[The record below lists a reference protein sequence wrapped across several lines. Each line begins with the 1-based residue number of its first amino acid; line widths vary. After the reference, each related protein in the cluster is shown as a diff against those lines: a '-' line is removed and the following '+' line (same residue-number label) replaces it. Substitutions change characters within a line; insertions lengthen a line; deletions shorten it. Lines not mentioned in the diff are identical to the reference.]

1 MEKKYDFAGW
11 ATRADM
17 RCSDGRL
24 IAKDAFAHQDGAKV
38 PIVWNHNHAT
48 PDTVLGYGILHSQD
62 GSMRVECYFND
73 TDSGINAKKLVLHGD
88 INALSIYAN
97 QLKEQAKTVLH
108 GMIREV
114 SLVYANA
121 NPGAFIDSVVV
132 HADGTT
138 SEDHEQGIIYTGDS
152 IELFTEIE
160 HSDSEGE
167 KSSEEEKQPESEVKH
182 ADDDGKKDEGETKS
196 DDGKKDD
203 KEDDK
208 ESIGDVL
215 NTLTEKQ
222 KNAVAYVIDHI
233 TNPGDDSSD
242 ESKKEDS
249 EVKHSSDKEEEE
261 TEMKRNVFDQETE
274 NKEGAFLSHS
284 DGCKIIEMAKAYG
297 GGSLKAAM
305 QAYIA
310 ENKKDDELQHAA
322 ADNITNISQLFPE
335 YKDVK
340 PGAPE
345 LLTTDQGWI
354 GKVLAKVHKSPI
366 SRIRTRQADVRDI
379 TNRRAKGYTKG
390 AQKTDAGALSLLSR
404 TTDPITVY
412 IRSKIDRDDIVDIT
426 DFDIVQYMYGLDR
439 MNLNEELARQICI
452 GDGRTG
458 DNAIDPTKIRPI
470 WLDNDL
476 YCIHASVDV
485 EAMAEEMN
493 GTNAAANFGQNYIY
507 AEAVIQSLLYARE
520 NYKGSGNPDFLCTPH
535 LVNVMLL
542 ARDLNGRRIYDN
554 INELKAAL
562 NVNEIITAE
571 QFAGKTRTKTVKI
584 DNVDTNFTMEL
595 LGLMVNFSDYSLG
608 ATKGGEI
615 THFTDFDLNFNQE
628 VSLLE
633 TRCSGALT
641 RPFSAIALE
650 IDVTGNP

>member
-1 MEKKYDFAGW
+1 MDKKYDFAGW
-11 ATRADM
+11 ATKADM

-48 PDTVLGYGILHSQD
+48 PDSVLGYGILHSQD

-73 TDSGINAKKLVLHGD
+73 TENGKNARKLVLHGD

-97 QLKEQAKTVLH
+97 QLREQSKTVLH

-114 SLVYANA
+114 SLVYAGA

-138 SEDHEQGIIYTGDS
+138 TIDREQGILYTGEE
-152 IELFTEIE
+152 IELFAAIE
-160 HSDSEGE
+160 HSDDDAEKEGE
-167 KSSEEEKQPESEVKH
+167 EKDAPEKS
-182 ADDDGKKDEGETKS
+182 
-196 DDGKKDD
+196 
-203 KEDDK
+203 EDDK
-208 ESIGDVL
+208 KTIQDIL

-222 KNAVAYVIDHI
+222 KDAVAYIIDTI
-233 TNPGDDSSD
+233 VNPDDGTAEESD
-242 ESKKEDS
+242 KDS
-249 EVKHSSDKEEEE
+249 DVKHNSEMEEEE
-261 TEMKRNVFDQETE
+261 NEMKRNVFDQETE
-274 NKEGAFLSHS
+274 NKDAFLSHA
-284 DGCKIIEMAKAYG
+284 DGEKIIEMAKAYG

-305 QAYIA
+305 EAYVT
-310 ENKKDDELQHAA
+310 ENKKDELAHAA
-322 ADNITNISQLFPE
+322 AANITNISQLFPE

-354 GKVLAKVHKSPI
+354 SKVLSKVHKSPI

-379 TNRRAKGYTKG
+379 STRRAKGYTKG
-390 AQKTDAGALSLLSR
+390 SQKTDAGAITLLSR
-404 TTDPITVY
+404 TTDPVTVY
-412 IRSKIDRDDIVDIT
+412 IRSKLDRDDIVDIT
-426 DFDIVQYMYGLDR
+426 DFDVVQYMYGLDR
-439 MNLNEELARQICI
+439 MNLNEELARQITI
-452 GDGRTG
+452 GDGRNG
-458 DNAIDPTKIRPI
+458 NDAIDPTKIRPI
-470 WLDNDL
+470 WLDDDL
-476 YCIHASVDV
+476 YCIHKTVDIN
-485 EAMAEEMN
+485 AMRSELT
-493 GTNAAANFGQNYIY
+493 GTNSTANFGENYVY

-520 NYKGSGNPDFLCTPH
+520 KWKGSGNPDFLCTPH

-554 INELKAAL
+554 VNELKAAL

-571 QFAGKTRTKTVKI
+571 QFAGKTRTATVNQTQKT
-584 DNVDTNFTMEL
+584 FEL
-595 LGLMVNFSDYSLG
+595 LGLMVNFADYSLG

-650 IDVTGNP
+650 KDVTVVTPSDDDSDT

>member
-1 MEKKYDFAGW
+1 MDKKYDFAGW
-11 ATRADM
+11 ATKADM

-48 PDTVLGYGILHSQD
+48 PDSVLGYGILHSQD

-73 TDSGINAKKLVLHGD
+73 TENGKNARKLVRHGD

-97 QLKEQAKTVLH
+97 QLKEQARTVLH

-114 SLVYANA
+114 SLVYAGA

-138 SEDHEQGIIYTGDS
+138 TVDREQGILYTGEE
-152 IELFTEIE
+152 IELFAEIE
-160 HSDSEGE
+160 HADDNAE
-167 KSSEEEKQPESEVKH
+167 KQGEEKQAPEKP
-182 ADDDGKKDEGETKS
+182 
-196 DDGKKDD
+196 
-203 KEDDK
+203 EDDK
-208 ESIGDVL
+208 ETVQDIL

-222 KNAVAYVIDHI
+222 KDAVAYIVDTIV
-233 TNPGDDSSD
+233 NSDDGAAEEPDKDSD
-242 ESKKEDS
+242 
-249 EVKHSSDKEEEE
+249 VKHNSEMEEEE
-261 TEMKRNVFDQETE
+261 NEMKRNVFDQETE
-274 NKEGAFLSHS
+274 NKDAFLSHA
-284 DGCKIIEMAKAYG
+284 DGEKIIEMAKAYG

-305 QAYIA
+305 DVYVT
-310 ENKKDDELQHAA
+310 ENKKDELAHAA
-322 ADNITNISQLFPE
+322 AANITNISQLFPE

-354 GKVLAKVHKSPI
+354 GKVLTRVHKSPI

-379 TNRRAKGYTKG
+379 SARRAKGYTKG
-390 AQKTDAGALSLLSR
+390 SQKTDAGAITLLSR
-404 TTDPITVY
+404 TTDPVTVY
-412 IRSKIDRDDIVDIT
+412 IRSKLDRDDIVDIT
-426 DFDIVQYMYGLDR
+426 DFDVVQYMYGLDR
-439 MNLNEELARQICI
+439 MNLNEELARQITI
-452 GDGRTG
+452 GDGRSG
-458 DNAIDPTKIRPI
+458 DDAIDPTKIRPI
-470 WLDNDL
+470 WLDDEL
-476 YCIHASVDV
+476 YCIHKTVDIN
-485 EAMAEEMN
+485 AMRTELT
-493 GTNAAANFGQNYIY
+493 GTNSTANFGENYVY

-520 NYKGSGNPDFLCTPH
+520 KWKGSGNPDFLCTPH

-554 INELKAAL
+554 VNELKAAL

-571 QFAGKTRTKTVKI
+571 QFAGKTRTATVDRTEKT
-584 DNVDTNFTMEL
+584 FEL
-595 LGLMVNFSDYSLG
+595 LGLMVNFADYSLG

-615 THFTDFDLNFNQE
+615 THFTDFDINFNQE

-633 TRCSGALT
+633 LRSSGALT

-650 IDVTGNP
+650 KDVTVVVPSKNTVDDNSHT

>member
-1 MEKKYDFAGW
+1 MDKKYDFAGW
-11 ATRADM
+11 ATKADM

-48 PDTVLGYGILHSQD
+48 PDSVLGYGILHSQN

-73 TDSGINAKKLVLHGD
+73 TENGKNARKLVLHGD

-114 SLVYANA
+114 SLVYAGA

-138 SEDHEQGIIYTGDS
+138 TVDREQGILYTGEE
-152 IELFTEIE
+152 IELFAEIE
-160 HSDSEGE
+160 HADDNAE
-167 KSSEEEKQPESEVKH
+167 KQGEEKHTSEKP
-182 ADDDGKKDEGETKS
+182 
-196 DDGKKDD
+196 
-203 KEDDK
+203 EDDK
-208 ESIGDVL
+208 ETMQDIL

-222 KNAVAYVIDHI
+222 KDAVAYIIDTI
-233 TNPGDDSSD
+233 VNSDDGAAEESD
-242 ESKKEDS
+242 KDS
-249 EVKHSSDKEEEE
+249 DVKHNSEMEEEE
-261 TEMKRNVFDQETE
+261 NKMKRNVFDQETE
-274 NKEGAFLSHS
+274 NKDAFLSHA
-284 DGCKIIEMAKAYG
+284 DGEKIIEMAKAYG

-305 QAYIA
+305 EAYVT
-310 ENKKDDELQHAA
+310 ENKKDELAHAA
-322 ADNITNISQLFPE
+322 AANITNISQLFPE

-354 GKVLAKVHKSPI
+354 GKVLTRVHKSPI

-379 TNRRAKGYTKG
+379 SARRAKGYTKG
-390 AQKTDAGALSLLSR
+390 SQKTDAGEITLLSR
-404 TTDPITVY
+404 TTDPVTVY
-412 IRSKIDRDDIVDIT
+412 IRSKLDRDDIVDIT
-426 DFDIVQYMYGLDR
+426 DFDVVQYMYGLDR
-439 MNLNEELARQICI
+439 MNLNEELARQITI
-452 GDGRTG
+452 GDGRSG

-470 WLDNDL
+470 WLDDEL
-476 YCIHASVDV
+476 YCIHKTVDIN
-485 EAMAEEMN
+485 AMRTELT
-493 GTNAAANFGQNYIY
+493 GTNSTANFGENYVY

-520 NYKGSGNPDFLCTPH
+520 KWKGSGNPDFLCTPH

-554 INELKAAL
+554 VNELKAAL
-562 NVNEIITAE
+562 NVNEIVTAE
-571 QFAGKTRTKTVKI
+571 QFAGKIRTATVNQTEKT
-584 DNVDTNFTMEL
+584 FEL
-595 LGLMVNFSDYSLG
+595 LGLMVNFADYSLG

-615 THFTDFDLNFNQE
+615 THFTDFDINFNQE

-633 TRCSGALT
+633 TRSSGALT

-650 IDVTGNP
+650 KDVTTPSKNTGDDT

>member
-1 MEKKYDFAGW
+1 MDKKYDFAGW
-11 ATRADM
+11 ATKADM

-24 IAKDAFAHQDGAKV
+24 IAKDAFVHQDGAKV

-48 PDTVLGYGILHSQD
+48 PDSVLGYGILHSQN

-73 TDSGINAKKLVLHGD
+73 TESGKNARKLVLHGD

-114 SLVYANA
+114 SLVYAGA

-138 SEDHEQGIIYTGDS
+138 TVDHEQGILYTGEE
-152 IELFTEIE
+152 IELFAEIE
-160 HSDSEGE
+160 H
-167 KSSEEEKQPESEVKH
+167 
-182 ADDDGKKDEGETKS
+182 ADDNAKKQGEAKHMPE
-196 DDGKKDD
+196 KP
-203 KEDDK
+203 EDDK
-208 ESIGDVL
+208 ETMQDIL

-222 KNAVAYVIDHI
+222 KDAVAYIIDTI
-233 TNPGDDSSD
+233 VNSDDGAAKESD
-242 ESKKEDS
+242 KDS
-249 EVKHSSDKEEEE
+249 DVKHNSEMKEEEN
-261 TEMKRNVFDQETE
+261 EMKRNVFDKETE
-274 NKEGAFLSHS
+274 NKDAFLSHA
-284 DGCKIIEMAKAYG
+284 DGEKIIEMAKAYG

-305 QAYIA
+305 EAYVT
-310 ENKKDDELQHAA
+310 ENKKDELAHAA
-322 ADNITNISQLFPE
+322 AANITNISQLFPE

-354 GKVLAKVHKSPI
+354 SKVLTRVHKSPI

-379 TNRRAKGYTKG
+379 STRRAKGYTKG
-390 AQKTDAGALSLLSR
+390 SQKTNAGTITLLSR
-404 TTDPITVY
+404 TTDPVTVY
-412 IRSKIDRDDIVDIT
+412 IRSKLDRDDIIDIT
-426 DFDIVQYMYGLDR
+426 DFDVVQYMYGLDR
-439 MNLNEELARQICI
+439 MNLNEELARQITI
-452 GDGRTG
+452 GDGRSG

-470 WLDNDL
+470 WLDDEL
-476 YCIHASVDV
+476 YCIHKTVDIN
-485 EAMAEEMN
+485 AMRTELT
-493 GTNAAANFGQNYIY
+493 GTNSTANFGENYVY

-520 NYKGSGNPDFLCTPH
+520 KWKGSGNPDFLCTPH

-554 INELKAAL
+554 VNELKAAL
-562 NVNEIITAE
+562 NVNEIVTAE
-571 QFAGKTRTKTVKI
+571 QFAGKTRTATVNQTEKT
-584 DNVDTNFTMEL
+584 FEL
-595 LGLMVNFSDYSLG
+595 LGLMVNFADYSLG
-608 ATKGGEI
+608 ATNGGEI
-615 THFTDFDLNFNQE
+615 THFTDFDINFNQE

-633 TRCSGALT
+633 TRSSGALT

-650 IDVTGNP
+650 KDVTTPSQNAGDNT

>member
-1 MEKKYDFAGW
+1 MDKKYDFAGW
-11 ATRADM
+11 ATKADM

-48 PDTVLGYGILHSQD
+48 PDSVLGYGILHSQN

-73 TDSGINAKKLVLHGD
+73 TENGKNARKLVLHGD

-114 SLVYANA
+114 SLVYAGA

-138 SEDHEQGIIYTGDS
+138 TVDREQGILYTGEE

-160 HSDSEGE
+160 HADDNAE
-167 KSSEEEKQPESEVKH
+167 KQSEEKHTPEKP
-182 ADDDGKKDEGETKS
+182 
-196 DDGKKDD
+196 
-203 KEDDK
+203 EDDK
-208 ESIGDVL
+208 ETMQDIL

-222 KNAVAYVIDHI
+222 KDAVAYIIDTI
-233 TNPGDDSSD
+233 VNSDDGAAEESD
-242 ESKKEDS
+242 KDS
-249 EVKHSSDKEEEE
+249 DVKHNSEMEEEE
-261 TEMKRNVFDQETE
+261 NEMKRNVFDQETE
-274 NKEGAFLSHS
+274 NKDAFLSHA
-284 DGCKIIEMAKAYG
+284 DGEKIIEMAKAYG

-305 QAYIA
+305 EAYVT
-310 ENKKDDELQHAA
+310 ENKDELAHAA
-322 ADNITNISQLFPE
+322 AANITNISQLFPE

-354 GKVLAKVHKSPI
+354 GKVLTRVHKSPI

-379 TNRRAKGYTKG
+379 SARRAKGYTKG
-390 AQKTDAGALSLLSR
+390 SQKTDAGAITLLSR
-404 TTDPITVY
+404 TTDPVTVY
-412 IRSKIDRDDIVDIT
+412 IRSKLDRDDIVDIT
-426 DFDIVQYMYGLDR
+426 DFDVVQYMYGLDR
-439 MNLNEELARQICI
+439 MNLNEELARQITI
-452 GDGRTG
+452 GDGRSG

-470 WLDNDL
+470 WLDDDL
-476 YCIHASVDV
+476 YCIHKTVDID
-485 EAMAEEMN
+485 AMRTELT
-493 GTNAAANFGQNYIY
+493 GTNSTANFGENYVY

-520 NYKGSGNPDFLCTPH
+520 KWKGSGNPDFLCTPH

-554 INELKAAL
+554 VNELKAAL
-562 NVNEIITAE
+562 NVNEIVTAE
-571 QFAGKTRTKTVKI
+571 QFAGKTRTATVNQTEKT
-584 DNVDTNFTMEL
+584 FEL
-595 LGLMVNFSDYSLG
+595 LGLMVNFADYSLG

-615 THFTDFDLNFNQE
+615 THFTDFDINFNQE

-633 TRCSGALT
+633 TRSSGALT

-650 IDVTGNP
+650 KDVTTPSQNTGDNT

>member
-1 MEKKYDFAGW
+1 MDKKYDFAGW
-11 ATRADM
+11 ATKADM

-48 PDTVLGYGILHSQD
+48 PDSVLGYGILHSQN

-73 TDSGINAKKLVLHGD
+73 TENGKNARKLVLHGD

-114 SLVYANA
+114 SLVYAGA

-138 SEDHEQGIIYTGDS
+138 TVDREQGILYTGEE
-152 IELFTEIE
+152 IELFAEIE
-160 HSDSEGE
+160 HADDNAE
-167 KSSEEEKQPESEVKH
+167 KQGEEKHAPE
-182 ADDDGKKDEGETKS
+182 KS
-196 DDGKKDD
+196 DDD
-203 KEDDK
+203 KETMQD
-208 ESIGDVL
+208 IL

-222 KNAVAYVIDHI
+222 KDAVAYIIDTI
-233 TNPGDDSSD
+233 VNSDDGTAEESD
-242 ESKKEDS
+242 KDS
-249 EVKHSSDKEEEE
+249 DVKHNSEMEEEE
-261 TEMKRNVFDQETE
+261 NEMKRNVFDQETE
-274 NKEGAFLSHS
+274 NKDAFLSHA
-284 DGCKIIEMAKAYG
+284 DGEKIIEMAKAYG

-305 QAYIA
+305 EAYVT
-310 ENKKDDELQHAA
+310 ENKKDELAHAA
-322 ADNITNISQLFPE
+322 ASNITNISQLFPE

-354 GKVLAKVHKSPI
+354 GKVLTRVHKSPI

-379 TNRRAKGYTKG
+379 STRRAKGYTKG
-390 AQKTDAGALSLLSR
+390 SQKTDAGTITLLSR
-404 TTDPITVY
+404 TTDPVTVY
-412 IRSKIDRDDIVDIT
+412 IRSKLDRDDIIDIT
-426 DFDIVQYMYGLDR
+426 DFDVVQYMYGLDR
-439 MNLNEELARQICI
+439 MNLNEELARQITI
-452 GDGRTG
+452 GDGRSG

-470 WLDNDL
+470 WLDDEL
-476 YCIHASVDV
+476 YCIHKTVDIN
-485 EAMAEEMN
+485 AMRTELT
-493 GTNAAANFGQNYIY
+493 GTNSTANFGENYVY

-520 NYKGSGNPDFLCTPH
+520 KWKGSGNPDFLCTPH

-554 INELKAAL
+554 VNELKAAL
-562 NVNEIITAE
+562 NVNEIVTAE
-571 QFAGKTRTKTVKI
+571 QFAGKTRTATVNQTEKT
-584 DNVDTNFTMEL
+584 FEL
-595 LGLMVNFSDYSLG
+595 LGLMVNFADYSLG
-608 ATKGGEI
+608 ATQGGEI
-615 THFTDFDLNFNQE
+615 THFTDFDINFNQE

-633 TRCSGALT
+633 TRSSGALT

-650 IDVTGNP
+650 KDVTTPSQNAGDDT

>member
-1 MEKKYDFAGW
+1 MDKKYDFAGW
-11 ATRADM
+11 ATKADM

-48 PDTVLGYGILHSQD
+48 PDSVLGYGILHSQN

-73 TDSGINAKKLVLHGD
+73 TENGKNARKLVLHGD

-114 SLVYANA
+114 SLVYAGA

-138 SEDHEQGIIYTGDS
+138 TVDREQGILYTGEE
-152 IELFTEIE
+152 IELFAEIE
-160 HSDSEGE
+160 HADDNAE
-167 KSSEEEKQPESEVKH
+167 KQGEEKHTSEKP
-182 ADDDGKKDEGETKS
+182 
-196 DDGKKDD
+196 
-203 KEDDK
+203 EDDK
-208 ESIGDVL
+208 ETVQDIL

-222 KNAVAYVIDHI
+222 KDAVAYIIDTI
-233 TNPGDDSSD
+233 VNSDDGAAEESD
-242 ESKKEDS
+242 KDS
-249 EVKHSSDKEEEE
+249 DVKHNSEMEEEE
-261 TEMKRNVFDQETE
+261 NKMKRNVFDQETE
-274 NKEGAFLSHS
+274 NKDAFLSHA
-284 DGCKIIEMAKAYG
+284 DGEKIIEMAKAYG

-305 QAYIA
+305 EAYVT
-310 ENKKDDELQHAA
+310 ENKKDELAHAA
-322 ADNITNISQLFPE
+322 AANITNISQLFPE

-354 GKVLAKVHKSPI
+354 GKVLTRVHKSPI

-379 TNRRAKGYTKG
+379 SARRAKGYTKG
-390 AQKTDAGALSLLSR
+390 SQKTDAGAITLLSR
-404 TTDPITVY
+404 TTDPVTVY
-412 IRSKIDRDDIVDIT
+412 IRSKLDRDDIVDIT
-426 DFDIVQYMYGLDR
+426 DFDVVQYMYGLDR
-439 MNLNEELARQICI
+439 MNLNEELARQITI
-452 GDGRTG
+452 GDGRSG

-470 WLDNDL
+470 WLDDEL
-476 YCIHASVDV
+476 YCIHKTVDIN
-485 EAMAEEMN
+485 AMRTELT
-493 GTNAAANFGQNYIY
+493 GTNSTANFGENYVY

-520 NYKGSGNPDFLCTPH
+520 KWKGSGNPDFLCTPH

-554 INELKAAL
+554 VNELKAAL
-562 NVNEIITAE
+562 NVNEIVTAE
-571 QFAGKTRTKTVKI
+571 QFAGKIRTATVNQTEKT
-584 DNVDTNFTMEL
+584 FEL
-595 LGLMVNFSDYSLG
+595 LGLMVNFADYSLG

-615 THFTDFDLNFNQE
+615 THFTDFDINFNQE

-633 TRCSGALT
+633 TRSSGALT

-650 IDVTGNP
+650 KDVTTPSKNTGDDT

>member
-1 MEKKYDFAGW
+1 MDKKYDFAGW
-11 ATRADM
+11 ATKADM

-48 PDTVLGYGILHSQD
+48 PDSVLGYGILHSQN

-73 TDSGINAKKLVLHGD
+73 TENGKNARKLVLHGD

-114 SLVYANA
+114 SLVYAGA

-138 SEDHEQGIIYTGDS
+138 TVDREQGILYTGEE
-152 IELFTEIE
+152 IELFAEIE
-160 HSDSEGE
+160 HADDNAE
-167 KSSEEEKQPESEVKH
+167 KQGEEKHAPE
-182 ADDDGKKDEGETKS
+182 KS
-196 DDGKKDD
+196 DDD
-203 KEDDK
+203 KETMQD
-208 ESIGDVL
+208 IL

-222 KNAVAYVIDHI
+222 KDAVAYIIDTI
-233 TNPGDDSSD
+233 VNSDDGAAEEPDKDSD
-242 ESKKEDS
+242 
-249 EVKHSSDKEEEE
+249 VKHNSEMEEEE
-261 TEMKRNVFDQETE
+261 NEMKRNVFDQETE
-274 NKEGAFLSHS
+274 NKDAFLSHA
-284 DGCKIIEMAKAYG
+284 DGEKIIEMAKAYG

-305 QAYIA
+305 EVYVT
-310 ENKKDDELQHAA
+310 ENKKDELAHAA
-322 ADNITNISQLFPE
+322 AANITNISQLFPE

-354 GKVLAKVHKSPI
+354 GKVLTRVHKSPI

-379 TNRRAKGYTKG
+379 SARRAKGYTKG
-390 AQKTDAGALSLLSR
+390 SQKTDAGAITLLSR
-404 TTDPITVY
+404 TTDPVTVY
-412 IRSKIDRDDIVDIT
+412 IRSKLDRDDIVDIT
-426 DFDIVQYMYGLDR
+426 DFDTVQYMYGLDR
-439 MNLNEELARQICI
+439 MNLNEELARQITI
-452 GDGRTG
+452 GDGRSG

-470 WLDNDL
+470 WLDDDL
-476 YCIHASVDV
+476 YCIHKTVDIDSMRT
-485 EAMAEEMN
+485 ELT
-493 GTNAAANFGQNYIY
+493 GTNSTANFGENYVY
-507 AEAVIQSLLYARE
+507 VEAVIQSLLYARE
-520 NYKGSGNPDFLCTPH
+520 KWKGSGNPDFLCTPH

-554 INELKAAL
+554 VNELKAAL

-571 QFAGKTRTKTVKI
+571 QFAGKTRTATVNQTEKT
-584 DNVDTNFTMEL
+584 FEL
-595 LGLMVNFSDYSLG
+595 LGLMVNFADYSLG

-615 THFTDFDLNFNQE
+615 THFTDFDINFNQE

-633 TRCSGALT
+633 TRSSGALT

-650 IDVTGNP
+650 KDVTVVATSENAGDDNT

>member
-1 MEKKYDFAGW
+1 MDKKYDFAGW
-11 ATRADM
+11 ATKADM

-24 IAKDAFAHQDGAKV
+24 IAKDAFAHQDGAKI

-48 PDTVLGYGILHSQD
+48 PDSVLGYGILHSQN

-73 TDSGINAKKLVLHGD
+73 TESGKNARKLVLHGD

-114 SLVYANA
+114 SLVYAGA

-138 SEDHEQGIIYTGDS
+138 TVDHEQGILYTGEE
-152 IELFTEIE
+152 IELFAEIE
-160 HSDSEGE
+160 HADDNV
-167 KSSEEEKQPESEVKH
+167 EKQGEAKHTPEKP
-182 ADDDGKKDEGETKS
+182 
-196 DDGKKDD
+196 
-203 KEDDK
+203 EDDK
-208 ESIGDVL
+208 ETMQDIL

-222 KNAVAYVIDHI
+222 KDAVAYIIDTI
-233 TNPGDDSSD
+233 VNSDDGAAEESD
-242 ESKKEDS
+242 KDS
-249 EVKHSSDKEEEE
+249 DVKHNSEMEEEE
-261 TEMKRNVFDQETE
+261 NEMKRNVFDKETE
-274 NKEGAFLSHS
+274 NKDAFLSHA
-284 DGCKIIEMAKAYG
+284 DGEKIIEMAKAYG

-305 QAYIA
+305 EAYVT
-310 ENKKDDELQHAA
+310 ENKKDELAHAA
-322 ADNITNISQLFPE
+322 AANITNISQLFPE

-354 GKVLAKVHKSPI
+354 GKVLTRVHKSPI

-379 TNRRAKGYTKG
+379 SARRAKGYTKG
-390 AQKTDAGALSLLSR
+390 SQKTDAGTITLLSR
-404 TTDPITVY
+404 TTDPVTVY
-412 IRSKIDRDDIVDIT
+412 IRSKLDRDDIVDIT
-426 DFDIVQYMYGLDR
+426 DFDTVQYMYGLDR
-439 MNLNEELARQICI
+439 MNLNEELARQITI
-452 GDGRTG
+452 GDGRSG
-458 DNAIDPTKIRPI
+458 DNAIDPTKMRPI
-470 WLDNDL
+470 WLDDDL
-476 YCIHASVDV
+476 YCIHKTVDID
-485 EAMAEEMN
+485 AMRTELT
-493 GTNAAANFGQNYIY
+493 GTNSTANFGENYVY

-520 NYKGSGNPDFLCTPH
+520 KWKGSGNPDFLCTPH

-554 INELKAAL
+554 VNELKAAL

-571 QFAGKTRTKTVKI
+571 QFAGKTRTATVNQAEKT
-584 DNVDTNFTMEL
+584 FEL
-595 LGLMVNFSDYSLG
+595 LGLMVNFADYSLG

-615 THFTDFDLNFNQE
+615 THFTDFDINFNQE

-633 TRCSGALT
+633 TRSSGALT

-650 IDVTGNP
+650 NDVTVVAADDSSNT

>member
-1 MEKKYDFAGW
+1 MDKKYDFAGW
-11 ATRADM
+11 ATKADM

-48 PDTVLGYGILHSQD
+48 PDSVLGYGILHSQD

-73 TDSGINAKKLVLHGD
+73 TENGKNARKLVLHGD

-114 SLVYANA
+114 SLVYAGA

-138 SEDHEQGIIYTGDS
+138 TIDREQGILYTGEE
-152 IELFTEIE
+152 IELFAAIE
-160 HSDSEGE
+160 HSDDDAEKEGE
-167 KSSEEEKQPESEVKH
+167 EKDAPEKS
-182 ADDDGKKDEGETKS
+182 
-196 DDGKKDD
+196 
-203 KEDDK
+203 EDDK
-208 ESIGDVL
+208 ETMQDIL

-222 KNAVAYVIDHI
+222 KDAVAYIIDTI
-233 TNPGDDSSD
+233 VNPDDGADEESD
-242 ESKKEDS
+242 KDS
-249 EVKHSSDKEEEE
+249 DVKHNSEMKEEEN
-261 TEMKRNVFDQETE
+261 EMKRNVFDQETE
-274 NKEGAFLSHS
+274 NKDAFLSHA
-284 DGCKIIEMAKAYG
+284 DGEKIVEMAKAYG

-305 QAYIA
+305 EAYVT
-310 ENKKDDELQHAA
+310 ENKKDELAHAA
-322 ADNITNISQLFPE
+322 AANITNISQLFPE

-354 GKVLAKVHKSPI
+354 SKVLSKVHKSPI

-379 TNRRAKGYTKG
+379 STRRAKGYTKG
-390 AQKTDAGALSLLSR
+390 AQKTDAGAITLLSR
-404 TTDPITVY
+404 TTDPVTVY
-412 IRSKIDRDDIVDIT
+412 IRSKLDRDDIVDIT
-426 DFDIVQYMYGLDR
+426 DFDVVQYMYGLDR
-439 MNLNEELARQICI
+439 MNLNEELARQITI
-452 GDGRTG
+452 GDGRSG
-458 DNAIDPTKIRPI
+458 NDVIDPTKIRPI
-470 WLDNDL
+470 WLDDDL
-476 YCIHASVDV
+476 YCIHKTVDIN
-485 EAMAEEMN
+485 AMRSELT
-493 GTNAAANFGQNYIY
+493 GTNSTANFGENYVY

-520 NYKGSGNPDFLCTPH
+520 KWKGSGNPDFLCTPH

-554 INELKAAL
+554 VNELKAAL

-571 QFAGKTRTKTVKI
+571 QFAGKTRTATVSQTQKT
-584 DNVDTNFTMEL
+584 FEL
-595 LGLMVNFSDYSLG
+595 LGLMVNFADYSLG

-650 IDVTGNP
+650 KDVTVVTSSDDDNDT

>member
-1 MEKKYDFAGW
+1 MKPTMMRRQVKMDKKYDFAGW
-11 ATRADM
+11 ATKADM

-48 PDTVLGYGILHSQD
+48 PDSVLGYGILHSQD

-73 TDSGINAKKLVLHGD
+73 TENGKNARKLVLHGD

-114 SLVYANA
+114 SLVYAGA

-138 SEDHEQGIIYTGDS
+138 TVDHEQGILYTGEE
-152 IELFTEIE
+152 IELFAEIE
-160 HSDSEGE
+160 HADDNAE
-167 KSSEEEKQPESEVKH
+167 KQGEEKHAPE
-182 ADDDGKKDEGETKS
+182 KS
-196 DDGKKDD
+196 DDD
-203 KEDDK
+203 KETMQD
-208 ESIGDVL
+208 IL

-222 KNAVAYVIDHI
+222 KDAVAYIIDTI
-233 TNPGDDSSD
+233 VNSDDGTAEESNKDSD
-242 ESKKEDS
+242 
-249 EVKHSSDKEEEE
+249 VKHNSEMEEEE
-261 TEMKRNVFDQETE
+261 NEMKRNVFDQETE
-274 NKEGAFLSHS
+274 NKDAFLSHA
-284 DGCKIIEMAKAYG
+284 DGEKIIEMAKAYG

-305 QAYIA
+305 EAYVT
-310 ENKKDDELQHAA
+310 ENKKDELAHAA
-322 ADNITNISQLFPE
+322 AANITNISQLFPE

-354 GKVLAKVHKSPI
+354 GKVLTRVHKSPI

-379 TNRRAKGYTKG
+379 SARRAKGYTKG
-390 AQKTDAGALSLLSR
+390 SQKTDAGAITLLSR
-404 TTDPITVY
+404 TTDPVTVY
-412 IRSKIDRDDIVDIT
+412 IRSKLDRDDIVDIT
-426 DFDIVQYMYGLDR
+426 DFDVVQYMYGLDR
-439 MNLNEELARQICI
+439 MNLNEELARQITI
-452 GDGRTG
+452 GDGRSG

-470 WLDNDL
+470 WLDDEL
-476 YCIHASVDV
+476 YCIHKTVDIN
-485 EAMAEEMN
+485 AMRTELT
-493 GTNAAANFGQNYIY
+493 GTNSTANFGENYVY

-520 NYKGSGNPDFLCTPH
+520 KWKGSGNPDFLCTPH

-554 INELKAAL
+554 VNELKAAL
-562 NVNEIITAE
+562 NVNEIVTAE
-571 QFAGKTRTKTVKI
+571 QFAGKTRTATVNQTEKT
-584 DNVDTNFTMEL
+584 FEL
-595 LGLMVNFSDYSLG
+595 LGLMVNFADYSLG

-615 THFTDFDLNFNQE
+615 THFTDFDINFNQE

-633 TRCSGALT
+633 TRSSGALT

-650 IDVTGNP
+650 KDVTTPSQNTGDNT

>member
-1 MEKKYDFAGW
+1 MDKKYDFAGW
-11 ATRADM
+11 ATKADM

-48 PDTVLGYGILHSQD
+48 PDSVLGYGILHSQD

-73 TDSGINAKKLVLHGD
+73 TENGKNARKLVLHGD

-114 SLVYANA
+114 SLVYAGA

-138 SEDHEQGIIYTGDS
+138 TVDREQGILYTGEE
-152 IELFTEIE
+152 IELFAEIE
-160 HSDSEGE
+160 HADDNAE
-167 KSSEEEKQPESEVKH
+167 KQGEEKHAPE
-182 ADDDGKKDEGETKS
+182 KS
-196 DDGKKDD
+196 DDD
-203 KEDDK
+203 KETMQD
-208 ESIGDVL
+208 IL

-222 KNAVAYVIDHI
+222 KDAVAYIIDTI
-233 TNPGDDSSD
+233 VNSDDGTAEESNKDSD
-242 ESKKEDS
+242 
-249 EVKHSSDKEEEE
+249 VKHNSEMEEEE
-261 TEMKRNVFDQETE
+261 NEMKRNVFDQETE
-274 NKEGAFLSHS
+274 NKDAFLSHA
-284 DGCKIIEMAKAYG
+284 DGEKIIEMAKAYG

-305 QAYIA
+305 EAYVT
-310 ENKKDDELQHAA
+310 ENKKDELAHAA
-322 ADNITNISQLFPE
+322 AANITNISQLFPE

-354 GKVLAKVHKSPI
+354 GKVLTRVHKSPI

-379 TNRRAKGYTKG
+379 SARRAKGYTKG
-390 AQKTDAGALSLLSR
+390 SQKTDAGAITLLSR
-404 TTDPITVY
+404 TTDPVTVY
-412 IRSKIDRDDIVDIT
+412 IRSKLDRDDITDIT
-426 DFDIVQYMYGLDR
+426 DFDVVQYMYGLDR
-439 MNLNEELARQICI
+439 MNLNEELARQITI
-452 GDGRTG
+452 GDGRSG

-470 WLDNDL
+470 WLDDEL
-476 YCIHASVDV
+476 YCIHKTVDIN
-485 EAMAEEMN
+485 AMRTELT
-493 GTNAAANFGQNYIY
+493 GTNSTANFGENYVY

-520 NYKGSGNPDFLCTPH
+520 KWKGSGNPDFLCTPH

-554 INELKAAL
+554 VNELKAAL
-562 NVNEIITAE
+562 NVNEIVTAE
-571 QFAGKTRTKTVKI
+571 QFAGKTRTTTVNQTEKT
-584 DNVDTNFTMEL
+584 FEL
-595 LGLMVNFSDYSLG
+595 LGLMVNFADYSLG

-615 THFTDFDLNFNQE
+615 THFTDFDINFNQE

-633 TRCSGALT
+633 TRSSGALT

-650 IDVTGNP
+650 KDVTTPSQNTGDNT

>member
-1 MEKKYDFAGW
+1 MDKKYDFAGW
-11 ATRADM
+11 ATKADM

-48 PDTVLGYGILHSQD
+48 PDSVLGYGILHSQN

-73 TDSGINAKKLVLHGD
+73 TENGKNARKLVLHGD

-114 SLVYANA
+114 SLVYAGA

-138 SEDHEQGIIYTGDS
+138 TVDREQGILYTGEE
-152 IELFTEIE
+152 IELFAEIE
-160 HSDSEGE
+160 HADDNAE
-167 KSSEEEKQPESEVKH
+167 KQGEEKHTPEKP
-182 ADDDGKKDEGETKS
+182 
-196 DDGKKDD
+196 
-203 KEDDK
+203 EDDK
-208 ESIGDVL
+208 ETMQDIL

-222 KNAVAYVIDHI
+222 KDAVAYIIDTI
-233 TNPGDDSSD
+233 VNSDDGATGESD
-242 ESKKEDS
+242 KGSD
-249 EVKHSSDKEEEE
+249 VKHNSEMEEEE
-261 TEMKRNVFDQETE
+261 NEMKRNVFDQETE
-274 NKEGAFLSHS
+274 NKDAFLSHA
-284 DGCKIIEMAKAYG
+284 DGEKIIEMAKAYG

-305 QAYIA
+305 EAYVT
-310 ENKKDDELQHAA
+310 ENKKDELAHSAA
-322 ADNITNISQLFPE
+322 ANITNISQLFPE

-354 GKVLAKVHKSPI
+354 GKVLTRVHKSPI

-379 TNRRAKGYTKG
+379 SARRAKGYTKG
-390 AQKTDAGALSLLSR
+390 SQKTDAGAITLLSR
-404 TTDPITVY
+404 TTDPVTVY
-412 IRSKIDRDDIVDIT
+412 IRSKLDRDDIVDIT
-426 DFDIVQYMYGLDR
+426 DFDVVQYMYGLDR
-439 MNLNEELARQICI
+439 MNLNEELARQITI
-452 GDGRTG
+452 GDGRSG

-470 WLDNDL
+470 WLDDEL
-476 YCIHASVDV
+476 YCIHKTVDIN
-485 EAMAEEMN
+485 AMRTELT
-493 GTNAAANFGQNYIY
+493 GTNSTANFGENYVY

-520 NYKGSGNPDFLCTPH
+520 KWKGSGNPDFLCTPH

-554 INELKAAL
+554 VNELKAAL
-562 NVNEIITAE
+562 NVNEIVTAE
-571 QFAGKTRTKTVKI
+571 QFAGKTRTATVNQTEKT
-584 DNVDTNFTMEL
+584 FEL
-595 LGLMVNFSDYSLG
+595 LGLMVNFADYSLG

-615 THFTDFDLNFNQE
+615 THFTDFDINFNQE

-633 TRCSGALT
+633 TRSSGALT

-650 IDVTGNP
+650 KDVTVAATSKNTSDDSSNI

>member
-1 MEKKYDFAGW
+1 MDKKYDFAGW
-11 ATRADM
+11 ATKADM

-48 PDTVLGYGILHSQD
+48 PDSVLGYGILHSQN

-73 TDSGINAKKLVLHGD
+73 TENGKNARKLVLHGD

-114 SLVYANA
+114 SLVYAGA

-138 SEDHEQGIIYTGDS
+138 TVDREQGILYTGEE
-152 IELFTEIE
+152 IELFAEIE
-160 HSDSEGE
+160 HADDNAE
-167 KSSEEEKQPESEVKH
+167 KQGEEKHTSEKP
-182 ADDDGKKDEGETKS
+182 
-196 DDGKKDD
+196 
-203 KEDDK
+203 EDDK
-208 ESIGDVL
+208 ETMQDIL

-222 KNAVAYVIDHI
+222 KDAVAYIIDTI
-233 TNPGDDSSD
+233 VNSDDGAAEESD
-242 ESKKEDS
+242 KDS
-249 EVKHSSDKEEEE
+249 DVKHNSEMEEEE
-261 TEMKRNVFDQETE
+261 NKMKRNVFDQETE
-274 NKEGAFLSHS
+274 NKDAFLSHA
-284 DGCKIIEMAKAYG
+284 DGEKIIEMAKAYG

-305 QAYIA
+305 EAYVT
-310 ENKKDDELQHAA
+310 ENKKDELAHAA
-322 ADNITNISQLFPE
+322 AANITNISQLFPE

-354 GKVLAKVHKSPI
+354 GKVLTRVHKSPI

-379 TNRRAKGYTKG
+379 SARRAKGYTKG
-390 AQKTDAGALSLLSR
+390 SQKTDAGAITLLSR
-404 TTDPITVY
+404 TTDPVTVY
-412 IRSKIDRDDIVDIT
+412 IRSKLDRDDIVDIT
-426 DFDIVQYMYGLDR
+426 DFDVVQYMYGLDR
-439 MNLNEELARQICI
+439 MNLNEELARQITI
-452 GDGRTG
+452 GDGRSG

-470 WLDNDL
+470 WLDDDL
-476 YCIHASVDV
+476 YCIHKTMDV
-485 EAMAEEMN
+485 AAMRTELN
-493 GTNAAANFGQNYIY
+493 GTNSTANFGENYVY

-520 NYKGSGNPDFLCTPH
+520 KWKGSGNPDFLCTPH

-554 INELKAAL
+554 VNELKAAL
-562 NVNEIITAE
+562 NVNEIVTAE
-571 QFAGKTRTKTVKI
+571 QFAGKIRTATVNQTEKT
-584 DNVDTNFTMEL
+584 FEL
-595 LGLMVNFSDYSLG
+595 LGLMVNFADYSLG

-615 THFTDFDLNFNQE
+615 THFTDFDINFNQE

-633 TRCSGALT
+633 TRSSGALT

-650 IDVTGNP
+650 KDVTTPSKNTGDDT

>member
-1 MEKKYDFAGW
+1 MDKKYDFAGW
-11 ATRADM
+11 ATKADM

-48 PDTVLGYGILHSQD
+48 PDSVLGYGILHSQN

-73 TDSGINAKKLVLHGD
+73 TENGKNARKLVLHGD

-114 SLVYANA
+114 SLVYAGA

-138 SEDHEQGIIYTGDS
+138 TVDREQGILYTGEE
-152 IELFTEIE
+152 IELFAEIE
-160 HSDSEGE
+160 HADDNAE
-167 KSSEEEKQPESEVKH
+167 KQSEEKHTPEKP
-182 ADDDGKKDEGETKS
+182 
-196 DDGKKDD
+196 
-203 KEDDK
+203 EDDK
-208 ESIGDVL
+208 ETMQDIL

-222 KNAVAYVIDHI
+222 KDAVAYIIDTI
-233 TNPGDDSSD
+233 VNSDDGAAEESNKDSD
-242 ESKKEDS
+242 
-249 EVKHSSDKEEEE
+249 VKHNSEMEEEE
-261 TEMKRNVFDQETE
+261 NEMKRNVFDQETE
-274 NKEGAFLSHS
+274 NKDAFLSHA
-284 DGCKIIEMAKAYG
+284 DGEKIIEMAKAYG

-305 QAYIA
+305 EAYVT
-310 ENKKDDELQHAA
+310 ENKKDELSHAA
-322 ADNITNISQLFPE
+322 AANITNISQLFPE

-354 GKVLAKVHKSPI
+354 SKVLTRVHKSPI

-379 TNRRAKGYTKG
+379 SARRAKGYTKG
-390 AQKTDAGALSLLSR
+390 SQKTDAGAITLLSR
-404 TTDPITVY
+404 TTDPVTVY
-412 IRSKIDRDDIVDIT
+412 IRSKLDRDDIVDIT
-426 DFDIVQYMYGLDR
+426 DFDVVQYMYGLDR
-439 MNLNEELARQICI
+439 MNLNEELARQITI
-452 GDGRTG
+452 GDGRSG

-470 WLDNDL
+470 WLDDEL
-476 YCIHASVDV
+476 YCIHKTVDID
-485 EAMAEEMN
+485 AMRTELT
-493 GTNAAANFGQNYIY
+493 GTNSTANFGENYVY

-520 NYKGSGNPDFLCTPH
+520 KWKGSGNPDFLCTPH

-554 INELKAAL
+554 VNELKAAL
-562 NVNEIITAE
+562 NVNEIVTAE
-571 QFAGKTRTKTVKI
+571 QFAGKTRTATVNQTEKT
-584 DNVDTNFTMEL
+584 FEL
-595 LGLMVNFSDYSLG
+595 LGLMVNFGDYSLG
-608 ATKGGEI
+608 ATRGGEI
-615 THFTDFDLNFNQE
+615 THFTDFDINFNQE

-633 TRCSGALT
+633 TRSSGALT

-650 IDVTGNP
+650 KDVTVVATSKNTGDDSSNT

>member
-1 MEKKYDFAGW
+1 MDKKYDFAGW
-11 ATRADM
+11 ATKADM

-48 PDTVLGYGILHSQD
+48 PDSVLGYGILHSQD

-73 TDSGINAKKLVLHGD
+73 TENGKNARKLVLHGD

-97 QLKEQAKTVLH
+97 QLREQSKTVLH

-114 SLVYANA
+114 SLVYAGA

-138 SEDHEQGIIYTGDS
+138 TIDREQGILYTGEE
-152 IELFTEIE
+152 IELFAAIE
-160 HSDSEGE
+160 HSDDDAEKEGE
-167 KSSEEEKQPESEVKH
+167 EKDAPEKS
-182 ADDDGKKDEGETKS
+182 
-196 DDGKKDD
+196 
-203 KEDDK
+203 EDDK
-208 ESIGDVL
+208 ETIQDIL

-222 KNAVAYVIDHI
+222 KDAVAYIIDTI
-233 TNPGDDSSD
+233 VNPDDGTAEESD
-242 ESKKEDS
+242 KDS
-249 EVKHSSDKEEEE
+249 DVKHNSEMEEEE
-261 TEMKRNVFDQETE
+261 NEMKRNVFDQETE
-274 NKEGAFLSHS
+274 NKDAFLSHA
-284 DGCKIIEMAKAYG
+284 DGEKIIEMAKAYG

-305 QAYIA
+305 EAYVT
-310 ENKKDDELQHAA
+310 ENKKDELAHAA
-322 ADNITNISQLFPE
+322 AANITNISQLFPE

-354 GKVLAKVHKSPI
+354 SKVLSKVHKSPI

-379 TNRRAKGYTKG
+379 STRRAKGYTKG
-390 AQKTDAGALSLLSR
+390 SQKTDAGAITLLSR
-404 TTDPITVY
+404 TTDPVTVY
-412 IRSKIDRDDIVDIT
+412 IRSKLDRDDIVDIT
-426 DFDIVQYMYGLDR
+426 DFDVVQYMYGLDR
-439 MNLNEELARQICI
+439 MNLNEELARQITI
-452 GDGRTG
+452 GDGRNG
-458 DNAIDPTKIRPI
+458 NDAIDPTKIRPI
-470 WLDNDL
+470 WLDDDL
-476 YCIHASVDV
+476 YCIHKTVDIN
-485 EAMAEEMN
+485 AMRSELT
-493 GTNAAANFGQNYIY
+493 GTNSTANFGENYVY

-520 NYKGSGNPDFLCTPH
+520 KWKGSGNPDFLCTPH

-554 INELKAAL
+554 VNELKAAL

-571 QFAGKTRTKTVKI
+571 QFAGKTRTATVNQTQKT
-584 DNVDTNFTMEL
+584 FEL
-595 LGLMVNFSDYSLG
+595 LGLMVNFADYSLG

-650 IDVTGNP
+650 KDVTVVTPSDDGSDT

>member
-1 MEKKYDFAGW
+1 MDKKYDFAGW
-11 ATRADM
+11 ATKADM

-48 PDTVLGYGILHSQD
+48 PDSVLGYGILHSQN

-73 TDSGINAKKLVLHGD
+73 TENGKNARKLVLHGD

-114 SLVYANA
+114 SLVYAGA

-138 SEDHEQGIIYTGDS
+138 TVDREQGILYTGEE
-152 IELFTEIE
+152 IELFAEIE
-160 HSDSEGE
+160 HADDNAE
-167 KSSEEEKQPESEVKH
+167 KQGEEKHAPE
-182 ADDDGKKDEGETKS
+182 KS
-196 DDGKKDD
+196 DDD
-203 KEDDK
+203 KETMQD
-208 ESIGDVL
+208 IL

-222 KNAVAYVIDHI
+222 KDAVAYIIDTI
-233 TNPGDDSSD
+233 VNSDDGAAEEPDKDSD
-242 ESKKEDS
+242 
-249 EVKHSSDKEEEE
+249 VKHNSEMKEEEN
-261 TEMKRNVFDQETE
+261 EMKRNVFDQETE
-274 NKEGAFLSHS
+274 NKDAFLSHA
-284 DGCKIIEMAKAYG
+284 DGEKIIEMAKAYG

-305 QAYIA
+305 EAYVT
-310 ENKKDDELQHAA
+310 ENKKDELAHAA
-322 ADNITNISQLFPE
+322 AANITNISQLFPE

-354 GKVLAKVHKSPI
+354 GKVLTRVHKSPI

-379 TNRRAKGYTKG
+379 SARRAKGYTKG
-390 AQKTDAGALSLLSR
+390 SQKTDAGAITLLSR
-404 TTDPITVY
+404 TTDPVTVY
-412 IRSKIDRDDIVDIT
+412 IRSKLDRDDIVDIT
-426 DFDIVQYMYGLDR
+426 DFDVVQYMYGLDR
-439 MNLNEELARQICI
+439 MNLNEELARQITI
-452 GDGRTG
+452 GDGRSG

-470 WLDNDL
+470 WLDDDL
-476 YCIHASVDV
+476 YCIHKTVDIN
-485 EAMAEEMN
+485 AMRTELT
-493 GTNAAANFGQNYIY
+493 GTNSTANFGENYVY

-520 NYKGSGNPDFLCTPH
+520 KWKGSGNPDFLCTPH

-554 INELKAAL
+554 VNELKAAL

-571 QFAGKTRTKTVKI
+571 QFAGKTRTATVNQTEKT
-584 DNVDTNFTMEL
+584 FEL
-595 LGLMVNFSDYSLG
+595 LGLMVNFADYSLG
-608 ATKGGEI
+608 ATRGGEI
-615 THFTDFDLNFNQE
+615 THFTDFDINFNQE

-633 TRCSGALT
+633 TRSSGALT

-650 IDVTGNP
+650 KDVTVVATSKNTGDDSSNT

>member
-1 MEKKYDFAGW
+1 MDKKYDFAGW
-11 ATRADM
+11 ATKADM

-48 PDTVLGYGILHSQD
+48 PDSVLGYGILHSQN

-73 TDSGINAKKLVLHGD
+73 TENGKNARKLVLHGD

-114 SLVYANA
+114 SLVYASA

-138 SEDHEQGIIYTGDS
+138 TVDREQGILYTGEE
-152 IELFTEIE
+152 IELFAEIE
-160 HSDSEGE
+160 HADDNAE
-167 KSSEEEKQPESEVKH
+167 KQGEEKHTSEKP
-182 ADDDGKKDEGETKS
+182 
-196 DDGKKDD
+196 
-203 KEDDK
+203 EDDK
-208 ESIGDVL
+208 ETMQDIL

-222 KNAVAYVIDHI
+222 KDAVAYIIDTI
-233 TNPGDDSSD
+233 VNSDDGAAEESD
-242 ESKKEDS
+242 KDS
-249 EVKHSSDKEEEE
+249 DVKHNSEMEEEE
-261 TEMKRNVFDQETE
+261 NKMKRNVFDQETE
-274 NKEGAFLSHS
+274 NKDAFLSHA
-284 DGCKIIEMAKAYG
+284 DGEKIIEMAKAYG

-305 QAYIA
+305 EVYVT
-310 ENKKDDELQHAA
+310 ENKKDELAHAA
-322 ADNITNISQLFPE
+322 AANITNISQLFPE

-354 GKVLAKVHKSPI
+354 GKVLTRVHKSPI

-379 TNRRAKGYTKG
+379 SARRAKGYTKG
-390 AQKTDAGALSLLSR
+390 SQKTDAGAITLLSR
-404 TTDPITVY
+404 TTDPVTVY
-412 IRSKIDRDDIVDIT
+412 IRSKLDRDDIVDIT
-426 DFDIVQYMYGLDR
+426 DFDVVQYMYGLDR
-439 MNLNEELARQICI
+439 MNLNEELARQITI
-452 GDGRTG
+452 GDGRSG

-470 WLDNDL
+470 WLDDEL
-476 YCIHASVDV
+476 YCIHKTVDIN
-485 EAMAEEMN
+485 AMRTELT
-493 GTNAAANFGQNYIY
+493 GTNSTANFGENYVY

-520 NYKGSGNPDFLCTPH
+520 KWKGSGNPDFLCTPH

-554 INELKAAL
+554 VNELKAAL
-562 NVNEIITAE
+562 NVNEIVTAE
-571 QFAGKTRTKTVKI
+571 QFAGKIRTSTVNQTEKT
-584 DNVDTNFTMEL
+584 FEL
-595 LGLMVNFSDYSLG
+595 LGLMVNFADYSLG

-615 THFTDFDLNFNQE
+615 THFTDFDINFNQE

-633 TRCSGALT
+633 TRSSGALT

-650 IDVTGNP
+650 KDVTTPSKNTGDDT

>member
-1 MEKKYDFAGW
+1 MDKKYDFAGW
-11 ATRADM
+11 ATKADM

-48 PDTVLGYGILHSQD
+48 PDSVLGYGILHSQN

-73 TDSGINAKKLVLHGD
+73 TENGKNARKLVLHGD

-114 SLVYANA
+114 SLVYAGA

-132 HADGTT
+132 HSDGTT
-138 SEDHEQGIIYTGDS
+138 TVDREQGILYTGEE
-152 IELFTEIE
+152 IELFAEIE
-160 HSDSEGE
+160 HADDNAE
-167 KSSEEEKQPESEVKH
+167 KQGEEKHAPE
-182 ADDDGKKDEGETKS
+182 KS
-196 DDGKKDD
+196 DDD
-203 KEDDK
+203 KETMQD
-208 ESIGDVL
+208 IL

-222 KNAVAYVIDHI
+222 KDAVAYIIDTI
-233 TNPGDDSSD
+233 VNSDDGTAEESD
-242 ESKKEDS
+242 KDS
-249 EVKHSSDKEEEE
+249 DVKHNSEMEEEE
-261 TEMKRNVFDQETE
+261 NEMKRNVFDNETE
-274 NKEGAFLSHS
+274 NKDAFLSHA
-284 DGCKIIEMAKAYG
+284 DGEKIIEMAKAYG

-305 QAYIA
+305 EAYVT
-310 ENKKDDELQHAA
+310 ENKKDELAHAA
-322 ADNITNISQLFPE
+322 AANITNISQLFPE

-354 GKVLAKVHKSPI
+354 GKVLTRVHKSPI

-379 TNRRAKGYTKG
+379 SARRAKGYTKG
-390 AQKTDAGALSLLSR
+390 SQKTDAGAITLLSR
-404 TTDPITVY
+404 TTDPVTVY
-412 IRSKIDRDDIVDIT
+412 IRSKLDRDDIVDIT
-426 DFDIVQYMYGLDR
+426 DFDTVQYMYGLDR
-439 MNLNEELARQICI
+439 MNLNEELARQITI
-452 GDGRTG
+452 GDGRSG

-470 WLDNDL
+470 WLDDEL
-476 YCIHASVDV
+476 YCIHKTVDIN
-485 EAMAEEMN
+485 AMRTELT
-493 GTNAAANFGQNYIY
+493 GTNSTANFGENYVY
-507 AEAVIQSLLYARE
+507 AEAVIQNLLYARE
-520 NYKGSGNPDFLCTPH
+520 KWKGSGNPDFLCTPH

-554 INELKAAL
+554 VNELKAAL
-562 NVNEIITAE
+562 NVNEIVTAE
-571 QFAGKTRTKTVKI
+571 QFAGKTRTATVNKTEK
-584 DNVDTNFTMEL
+584 TFEL
-595 LGLMVNFSDYSLG
+595 LGLMVNFADYSLG

-615 THFTDFDLNFNQE
+615 THFTDFDINFNQE

-633 TRCSGALT
+633 TRSSGALT

-650 IDVTGNP
+650 KDVTTPSQNTGDNT

>member
-1 MEKKYDFAGW
+1 MDKKYDFAGW
-11 ATRADM
+11 ATKADM

-48 PDTVLGYGILHSQD
+48 PDSVLGYGILHSQN

-73 TDSGINAKKLVLHGD
+73 TESGKNARKLVLHGD

-108 GMIREV
+108 GMIREI
-114 SLVYANA
+114 SLVYAGA

-138 SEDHEQGIIYTGDS
+138 TVDHEQGILYTGEE
-152 IELFTEIE
+152 IELFAEIE
-160 HSDSEGE
+160 HADDNA
-167 KSSEEEKQPESEVKH
+167 EKQGEAKHTPEK
-182 ADDDGKKDEGETKS
+182 T
-196 DDGKKDD
+196 
-203 KEDDK
+203 EDDK
-208 ESIGDVL
+208 ETMQDIL

-222 KNAVAYVIDHI
+222 KDAVAYIIDTI
-233 TNPGDDSSD
+233 VNSDDGAAEESD
-242 ESKKEDS
+242 KDS
-249 EVKHSSDKEEEE
+249 DVKHNSEMEEEE
-261 TEMKRNVFDQETE
+261 NEMKRNVFDKETE
-274 NKEGAFLSHS
+274 NKDAFLSHA
-284 DGCKIIEMAKAYG
+284 DGEKIIEMAKAYG

-305 QAYIA
+305 EAYVT
-310 ENKKDDELQHAA
+310 ENKKDELAHAA
-322 ADNITNISQLFPE
+322 ASNITNISQLFPE

-354 GKVLAKVHKSPI
+354 GKVLTRVHKSPI

-379 TNRRAKGYTKG
+379 SARRAKGYTKG
-390 AQKTDAGALSLLSR
+390 SQKTDAGAITLLSR
-404 TTDPITVY
+404 TTDPVTVY
-412 IRSKIDRDDIVDIT
+412 IRSKLDRDDIIDIT
-426 DFDIVQYMYGLDR
+426 DFDVVQYMYGLDR
-439 MNLNEELARQICI
+439 MNLNEELARQITI
-452 GDGRTG
+452 GDGRSG

-470 WLDNDL
+470 WLDDEL
-476 YCIHASVDV
+476 YCIHKTVDIN
-485 EAMAEEMN
+485 AMRTELT
-493 GTNAAANFGQNYIY
+493 GTNSTANFGENYVY

-520 NYKGSGNPDFLCTPH
+520 KWKGSGNPDFLCTPH

-554 INELKAAL
+554 VNELKAAL
-562 NVNEIITAE
+562 NVNEIVTAE
-571 QFAGKTRTKTVKI
+571 QFAGKTRTATVNQTEKT
-584 DNVDTNFTMEL
+584 FEL
-595 LGLMVNFSDYSLG
+595 LGLMVNFADYSLG
-608 ATKGGEI
+608 ATNGGEI
-615 THFTDFDLNFNQE
+615 THFTDFDINFNQE

-633 TRCSGALT
+633 TRSSGALT

-650 IDVTGNP
+650 KDVTTPSQNAGDNT

>member
-1 MEKKYDFAGW
+1 MDKKYDFAGW
-11 ATRADM
+11 ATKADM

-48 PDTVLGYGILHSQD
+48 PDSVLGYGILHSQN

-73 TDSGINAKKLVLHGD
+73 TESGKNARKLVLHGD

-114 SLVYANA
+114 SLVYAGA

-138 SEDHEQGIIYTGDS
+138 TVDREQGILYTGEE
-152 IELFTEIE
+152 IELFAEIE
-160 HSDSEGE
+160 HADDNAE
-167 KSSEEEKQPESEVKH
+167 KQGEEKHAPEKP
-182 ADDDGKKDEGETKS
+182 
-196 DDGKKDD
+196 
-203 KEDDK
+203 EDDK
-208 ESIGDVL
+208 ETMQDIL

-222 KNAVAYVIDHI
+222 KDAVAYIIDTI
-233 TNPGDDSSD
+233 VNSDDGAAEESD
-242 ESKKEDS
+242 KDS
-249 EVKHSSDKEEEE
+249 DVKHNSEMEEEE
-261 TEMKRNVFDQETE
+261 NEMKRNVFDQETE
-274 NKEGAFLSHS
+274 NKDAFLSHA
-284 DGCKIIEMAKAYG
+284 DGEKIIEMAKAYG

-305 QAYIA
+305 EAYVT
-310 ENKKDDELQHAA
+310 ENKKDELAHAA
-322 ADNITNISQLFPE
+322 AANITNISQLFPE

-354 GKVLAKVHKSPI
+354 GKVLTRVHKSPI

-379 TNRRAKGYTKG
+379 SARRAKGYTKG
-390 AQKTDAGALSLLSR
+390 SQKTDAGAITLLSR
-404 TTDPITVY
+404 TTDPVTVY
-412 IRSKIDRDDIVDIT
+412 IRSKLDRDDIVDIT
-426 DFDIVQYMYGLDR
+426 DFDVVQYMYGLDR
-439 MNLNEELARQICI
+439 MNLNEELARQITI
-452 GDGRTG
+452 GDGRSG

-470 WLDNDL
+470 WLDDEL
-476 YCIHASVDV
+476 YCIHKTVDID
-485 EAMAEEMN
+485 AMRTELT
-493 GTNAAANFGQNYIY
+493 GTNSTANFGENYVY

-520 NYKGSGNPDFLCTPH
+520 KWKGSGNPDFLCTPH

-554 INELKAAL
+554 VNELKAAL
-562 NVNEIITAE
+562 NVNEIVTAE
-571 QFAGKTRTKTVKI
+571 QFAGKTRTATVNQTEKT
-584 DNVDTNFTMEL
+584 FEL
-595 LGLMVNFSDYSLG
+595 LGLMVNFADYSLG
-608 ATKGGEI
+608 ATHGGEI
-615 THFTDFDLNFNQE
+615 THFTDFDINFNQE

-633 TRCSGALT
+633 TRSSGALT

-650 IDVTGNP
+650 KDVTVVATSKNTGDDSGNT

>member
-1 MEKKYDFAGW
+1 MDKKYDFAGW
-11 ATRADM
+11 ATKADM

-48 PDTVLGYGILHSQD
+48 PDSVLGYGILHSQN

-73 TDSGINAKKLVLHGD
+73 TESGKNARKLVLHGD

-114 SLVYANA
+114 SLVYAGA

-132 HADGTT
+132 YADGTT
-138 SEDHEQGIIYTGDS
+138 TVNHEQGILYTGEE
-152 IELFTEIE
+152 IELFAEIE
-160 HSDSEGE
+160 HVDDNAEKRGE
-167 KSSEEEKQPESEVKH
+167 AKHTPEKP
-182 ADDDGKKDEGETKS
+182 
-196 DDGKKDD
+196 
-203 KEDDK
+203 EDDK
-208 ESIGDVL
+208 ETMQDIL

-222 KNAVAYVIDHI
+222 KDAVAYIIDTI
-233 TNPGDDSSD
+233 INSDDGTAEESD
-242 ESKKEDS
+242 KDS
-249 EVKHSSDKEEEE
+249 DVKHNSEMEEEE
-261 TEMKRNVFDQETE
+261 NEMKRNVFDQETE
-274 NKEGAFLSHS
+274 NKDAFLSHA
-284 DGCKIIEMAKAYG
+284 DGEKIIEMAKAYG

-305 QAYIA
+305 EAYVT
-310 ENKKDDELQHAA
+310 ENKKDELAHAA
-322 ADNITNISQLFPE
+322 ASNITNISQLFPE

-354 GKVLAKVHKSPI
+354 GKVLTRVHKSPI

-379 TNRRAKGYTKG
+379 SARRAKGYTKG
-390 AQKTDAGALSLLSR
+390 SQKTDAGAITLLSR
-404 TTDPITVY
+404 TTDPVTVY
-412 IRSKIDRDDIVDIT
+412 IRSKLDRDDIVDIT
-426 DFDIVQYMYGLDR
+426 DFNTVQYMYGLDR
-439 MNLNEELARQICI
+439 MNLNEELARQITI
-452 GDGRTG
+452 GDGRSG

-470 WLDNDL
+470 WLDDDL
-476 YCIHASVDV
+476 YCIHKTVDIK
-485 EAMAEEMN
+485 AMRTELT
-493 GTNAAANFGQNYIY
+493 GTNSTANFGENYVY

-520 NYKGSGNPDFLCTPH
+520 KWKGSGNPDFLCTPH

-554 INELKAAL
+554 VNELKAAL

-571 QFAGKTRTKTVKI
+571 QFAGKTRTATVNQTEKT
-584 DNVDTNFTMEL
+584 FEL
-595 LGLMVNFSDYSLG
+595 LGLMVNFADYSLG

-615 THFTDFDLNFNQE
+615 THFTDFDINFNQE

-633 TRCSGALT
+633 TRSSGALT

-650 IDVTGNP
+650 KDVTVTVAASDDSSNT

>member
-1 MEKKYDFAGW
+1 MDKKYDFAGW
-11 ATRADM
+11 ATKADM

-48 PDTVLGYGILHSQD
+48 PDSVLGYGILHSQN

-73 TDSGINAKKLVLHGD
+73 TENGKNARKLVLHGD

-114 SLVYANA
+114 SLVYAGA

-138 SEDHEQGIIYTGDS
+138 TVDREQGILYTGEE
-152 IELFTEIE
+152 IELFAEIE
-160 HSDSEGE
+160 HADDNAE
-167 KSSEEEKQPESEVKH
+167 KQGEEKHTPEKP
-182 ADDDGKKDEGETKS
+182 
-196 DDGKKDD
+196 
-203 KEDDK
+203 EDDK
-208 ESIGDVL
+208 ETMQDIL

-222 KNAVAYVIDHI
+222 KDAVAYIIDTI
-233 TNPGDDSSD
+233 VNSDDGAAEESD
-242 ESKKEDS
+242 KDS
-249 EVKHSSDKEEEE
+249 DVKHNSEMEEEE
-261 TEMKRNVFDQETE
+261 NKMKRNVFDQETE
-274 NKEGAFLSHS
+274 NKDAFLSHA
-284 DGCKIIEMAKAYG
+284 DGEKIIEMAKAYG

-305 QAYIA
+305 EVYVT
-310 ENKKDDELQHAA
+310 ENKKDELAHAA
-322 ADNITNISQLFPE
+322 AANITNISQLFPE

-354 GKVLAKVHKSPI
+354 GKVLTRVHKSPI

-379 TNRRAKGYTKG
+379 SARRAKGYTKG
-390 AQKTDAGALSLLSR
+390 SQKTDAGAITLLSR
-404 TTDPITVY
+404 TTDPVTVY
-412 IRSKIDRDDIVDIT
+412 IRSKLDRDDIVDIT
-426 DFDIVQYMYGLDR
+426 DFDTVQYMYGLDR
-439 MNLNEELARQICI
+439 MNLNEELARQITI
-452 GDGRTG
+452 GDGRSG

-470 WLDNDL
+470 WLDDEL
-476 YCIHASVDV
+476 YCIHKTVDIN
-485 EAMAEEMN
+485 AMRTELT
-493 GTNAAANFGQNYIY
+493 GTNSTANFGENYVY

-520 NYKGSGNPDFLCTPH
+520 KWKGSGNPDFLCTPH

-554 INELKAAL
+554 VNELKAAL
-562 NVNEIITAE
+562 NVNEIVTAE
-571 QFAGKTRTKTVKI
+571 QFAGKTRTATVNQTEKT
-584 DNVDTNFTMEL
+584 FEL
-595 LGLMVNFSDYSLG
+595 LGLMVNFADYSLG

-615 THFTDFDLNFNQE
+615 THFTDFDINFNQE

-633 TRCSGALT
+633 TRSSGALT

-650 IDVTGNP
+650 KDVTTPSQNTGDNT

>member
-1 MEKKYDFAGW
+1 MDKKYDFAGW
-11 ATRADM
+11 ATKADM

-48 PDTVLGYGILHSQD
+48 PDSVLGYGILHSQN

-73 TDSGINAKKLVLHGD
+73 TENGKNARKLVLHGD

-114 SLVYANA
+114 SLVYAGA

-138 SEDHEQGIIYTGDS
+138 TVDREQGILYTGEE
-152 IELFTEIE
+152 IELFAEIE
-160 HSDSEGE
+160 HADDNAE
-167 KSSEEEKQPESEVKH
+167 KQGEEKHTSEKP
-182 ADDDGKKDEGETKS
+182 
-196 DDGKKDD
+196 
-203 KEDDK
+203 EDDK
-208 ESIGDVL
+208 ETMQDIL

-222 KNAVAYVIDHI
+222 KDAVAYIIDTI
-233 TNPGDDSSD
+233 VNSDDGAAEESD
-242 ESKKEDS
+242 KDS
-249 EVKHSSDKEEEE
+249 DVKHNSEMEEEE
-261 TEMKRNVFDQETE
+261 NKMKRNVFDQETE
-274 NKEGAFLSHS
+274 NKDAFLSHA
-284 DGCKIIEMAKAYG
+284 DGEKIIEMAKAYG

-305 QAYIA
+305 EAYVT
-310 ENKKDDELQHAA
+310 ENKKDELAHAA
-322 ADNITNISQLFPE
+322 AANITNISQLFPE

-354 GKVLAKVHKSPI
+354 GKVLTRVHKSPI

-379 TNRRAKGYTKG
+379 SARRAKGYSKG
-390 AQKTDAGALSLLSR
+390 SQKTDAGAITLLSR
-404 TTDPITVY
+404 TTDPVTVY
-412 IRSKIDRDDIVDIT
+412 IRSKLDRDDIVDIT
-426 DFDIVQYMYGLDR
+426 DFDVVQYMYGLDR
-439 MNLNEELARQICI
+439 MNLNEELARQITI
-452 GDGRTG
+452 GDGRSG

-470 WLDNDL
+470 WLDDEL
-476 YCIHASVDV
+476 YCIHKTVDIN
-485 EAMAEEMN
+485 AMRTELT
-493 GTNAAANFGQNYIY
+493 GTNSTANFGENYVY

-520 NYKGSGNPDFLCTPH
+520 KWKGSGNPDFLCTPH

-554 INELKAAL
+554 VNELKAAL
-562 NVNEIITAE
+562 NVNEIVTAE
-571 QFAGKTRTKTVKI
+571 QFAGKIRTATVNQTEKT
-584 DNVDTNFTMEL
+584 FEL
-595 LGLMVNFSDYSLG
+595 LGLMVNFADYSLG

-615 THFTDFDLNFNQE
+615 THFTDFDINFNQE

-633 TRCSGALT
+633 TRSSGALT

-650 IDVTGNP
+650 KDVTTPSKNTGDDT

>member
-1 MEKKYDFAGW
+1 MDKKYDFAGW
-11 ATRADM
+11 ATKADM

-48 PDTVLGYGILHSQD
+48 PDSVLGYGILHSQN

-73 TDSGINAKKLVLHGD
+73 TENGKNARKLVLHGD

-114 SLVYANA
+114 SLVYAGA

-132 HADGTT
+132 HVDGTT
-138 SEDHEQGIIYTGDS
+138 TVDREQGILYTGEE

-160 HSDSEGE
+160 HADDNAE
-167 KSSEEEKQPESEVKH
+167 KQSEEKHTPEKP
-182 ADDDGKKDEGETKS
+182 
-196 DDGKKDD
+196 
-203 KEDDK
+203 EDDK
-208 ESIGDVL
+208 ETMQDIL

-222 KNAVAYVIDHI
+222 KDAVAYIIDTI
-233 TNPGDDSSD
+233 VNSDDGAAEESD
-242 ESKKEDS
+242 KDS
-249 EVKHSSDKEEEE
+249 DVKHNSEMEEEE
-261 TEMKRNVFDQETE
+261 NEMKRNVFDQETE
-274 NKEGAFLSHS
+274 NKDAFLSHA
-284 DGCKIIEMAKAYG
+284 DGEKIIEMAKAYG

-305 QAYIA
+305 EAYVT
-310 ENKKDDELQHAA
+310 ENKDELAHAA
-322 ADNITNISQLFPE
+322 AANITNISQLFPE

-345 LLTTDQGWI
+345 PLTTDQGWI
-354 GKVLAKVHKSPI
+354 GKVLTRVHKSPI

-379 TNRRAKGYTKG
+379 SARRAKGYTKG
-390 AQKTDAGALSLLSR
+390 SQKTDAGAITLLSR
-404 TTDPITVY
+404 TTDPVTVY
-412 IRSKIDRDDIVDIT
+412 IRSKLDRDDIVDIT
-426 DFDIVQYMYGLDR
+426 DFDVVQYMYGLDR
-439 MNLNEELARQICI
+439 MNLNEELARQITI
-452 GDGRTG
+452 GDGRSG

-470 WLDNDL
+470 WLDDDL
-476 YCIHASVDV
+476 YCIHKTVDID
-485 EAMAEEMN
+485 AMRTELT
-493 GTNAAANFGQNYIY
+493 GTNSTANFGENYVY

-520 NYKGSGNPDFLCTPH
+520 KWKGSGNPDFLCTPH

-554 INELKAAL
+554 VNELKAAL
-562 NVNEIITAE
+562 NVNEIVTAE
-571 QFAGKTRTKTVKI
+571 QFAGKTRTATVNQTEKT
-584 DNVDTNFTMEL
+584 FEL
-595 LGLMVNFSDYSLG
+595 LGLMVNFADYSLG

-615 THFTDFDLNFNQE
+615 THFTDFDINFNQE

-633 TRCSGALT
+633 TRSSGALT

-650 IDVTGNP
+650 KDVTTPSQNTGDNT

>member
-1 MEKKYDFAGW
+1 MDKKYDFAGW
-11 ATRADM
+11 ATKADM

-24 IAKDAFAHQDGAKV
+24 IAKDAFVHQDGAKV

-48 PDTVLGYGILHSQD
+48 PDSVLGYGILHSQN

-73 TDSGINAKKLVLHGD
+73 TESGKNARKLVLHGD

-114 SLVYANA
+114 SLVYAGA

-138 SEDHEQGIIYTGDS
+138 TVDHEQGILYTGEE
-152 IELFTEIE
+152 IELFAEIE
-160 HSDSEGE
+160 H
-167 KSSEEEKQPESEVKH
+167 
-182 ADDDGKKDEGETKS
+182 ADDNAKKQGEAKHMPE
-196 DDGKKDD
+196 KP
-203 KEDDK
+203 EDDK
-208 ESIGDVL
+208 ETMQDIL

-222 KNAVAYVIDHI
+222 KDAVAYIIDTI
-233 TNPGDDSSD
+233 VNSDDGAAKESD
-242 ESKKEDS
+242 KDS
-249 EVKHSSDKEEEE
+249 DVKHNSEMKEEKN
-261 TEMKRNVFDQETE
+261 EMKRNVFDKETE
-274 NKEGAFLSHS
+274 NKDAFLSHA
-284 DGCKIIEMAKAYG
+284 DGEKIIEMAKAYG

-305 QAYIA
+305 EAYVT
-310 ENKKDDELQHAA
+310 ENKKDELAHAA
-322 ADNITNISQLFPE
+322 AANITNISQLFPE

-354 GKVLAKVHKSPI
+354 SKVLTRVHKSPI

-379 TNRRAKGYTKG
+379 STRRAKGYTKG
-390 AQKTDAGALSLLSR
+390 SQKTDAGTITLLSR
-404 TTDPITVY
+404 TTDPVTVY
-412 IRSKIDRDDIVDIT
+412 IRSKLDRDDIIDIT
-426 DFDIVQYMYGLDR
+426 DFDVVQYMYGLDR
-439 MNLNEELARQICI
+439 MNLNEELARQITI
-452 GDGRTG
+452 GDGRSG

-470 WLDNDL
+470 WLDDEL
-476 YCIHASVDV
+476 YCIHKTVDIN
-485 EAMAEEMN
+485 AMRTELT
-493 GTNAAANFGQNYIY
+493 GTNSTANFGENYVY

-520 NYKGSGNPDFLCTPH
+520 KWKGSGNPDFLCTPH

-554 INELKAAL
+554 VNELKAAL
-562 NVNEIITAE
+562 NVNEIVTAE
-571 QFAGKTRTKTVKI
+571 QFAGKTRTATVNQTEKT
-584 DNVDTNFTMEL
+584 FEL
-595 LGLMVNFSDYSLG
+595 LGLMVNFADYSLG
-608 ATKGGEI
+608 ATNGGEI
-615 THFTDFDLNFNQE
+615 THFTDFDINFNQE

-633 TRCSGALT
+633 TRSSGALT

-650 IDVTGNP
+650 KDVTTPSQNAGDNT

>member
-1 MEKKYDFAGW
+1 MDKKYDFAGW
-11 ATRADM
+11 ATKADM

-48 PDTVLGYGILHSQD
+48 PDSVLGYGILHSQD

-73 TDSGINAKKLVLHGD
+73 TENGKNARKLVLHGD

-97 QLKEQAKTVLH
+97 QLREQSKTVLH

-114 SLVYANA
+114 SLVYAGA

-138 SEDHEQGIIYTGDS
+138 TIDREQGILYTGEE
-152 IELFTEIE
+152 IELFAAIE
-160 HSDSEGE
+160 HSDDDAEKEGE
-167 KSSEEEKQPESEVKH
+167 EKDAPEKS
-182 ADDDGKKDEGETKS
+182 
-196 DDGKKDD
+196 
-203 KEDDK
+203 EDDK
-208 ESIGDVL
+208 ETIQDIL

-222 KNAVAYVIDHI
+222 KDAVAYIIDTI
-233 TNPGDDSSD
+233 VNPDDGTAEESD
-242 ESKKEDS
+242 KDS
-249 EVKHSSDKEEEE
+249 DVKHNSEMEEEE
-261 TEMKRNVFDQETE
+261 NEMKRNVFDQETE
-274 NKEGAFLSHS
+274 NKDAFLSHA
-284 DGCKIIEMAKAYG
+284 DGEKIIEMAKAYG

-305 QAYIA
+305 EAYVT
-310 ENKKDDELQHAA
+310 ENKKDELAHAA
-322 ADNITNISQLFPE
+322 AANITNISQLFPE

-354 GKVLAKVHKSPI
+354 SKVLFKVHKSPI

-379 TNRRAKGYTKG
+379 STRRAKGYTKG
-390 AQKTDAGALSLLSR
+390 SQKTDAGAITLLSR
-404 TTDPITVY
+404 TTDPVTVY
-412 IRSKIDRDDIVDIT
+412 IRSKLDRDDIVDIT
-426 DFDIVQYMYGLDR
+426 DFDVVQYMYGLDR
-439 MNLNEELARQICI
+439 MNLNEELARQITI
-452 GDGRTG
+452 GDGRNG
-458 DNAIDPTKIRPI
+458 NDAIDPTKIRPI
-470 WLDNDL
+470 WLDDDL
-476 YCIHASVDV
+476 YCIHKTVDIN
-485 EAMAEEMN
+485 AMRSELT
-493 GTNAAANFGQNYIY
+493 GTNSTANFGENYVY

-520 NYKGSGNPDFLCTPH
+520 KWKGSGNPDFLCTPH

-554 INELKAAL
+554 VNELKAAL

-571 QFAGKTRTKTVKI
+571 QFAGKTRTATVNQTQKT
-584 DNVDTNFTMEL
+584 FEL
-595 LGLMVNFSDYSLG
+595 LGLMVNFADYSLG

-650 IDVTGNP
+650 KDVTVVMPSDDDSDT

>member
-1 MEKKYDFAGW
+1 MDKKYDFAGW
-11 ATRADM
+11 ATKADM

-48 PDTVLGYGILHSQD
+48 PDSVLGYGILHSQN

-73 TDSGINAKKLVLHGD
+73 TENGKNARKLVLHGD

-114 SLVYANA
+114 SLVYAGA

-138 SEDHEQGIIYTGDS
+138 TVDHEQGILYTGEE
-152 IELFTEIE
+152 IELFAEIE
-160 HSDSEGE
+160 H
-167 KSSEEEKQPESEVKH
+167 
-182 ADDDGKKDEGETKS
+182 ADDNAEKHGEAKHTPEKP
-196 DDGKKDD
+196 
-203 KEDDK
+203 EDDK
-208 ESIGDVL
+208 ETMQDIL

-222 KNAVAYVIDHI
+222 KDAVAYIIDTI
-233 TNPGDDSSD
+233 VNSDDGAAEESD
-242 ESKKEDS
+242 KDS
-249 EVKHSSDKEEEE
+249 DVKHNSEMEEEE
-261 TEMKRNVFDQETE
+261 NEMKRNVFDKETE
-274 NKEGAFLSHS
+274 NKDAFLSHA
-284 DGCKIIEMAKAYG
+284 DGEKIIEMAKAYG

-305 QAYIA
+305 EAYVT
-310 ENKKDDELQHAA
+310 ENKKDELAHAA
-322 ADNITNISQLFPE
+322 AANITNISQLFPE

-354 GKVLAKVHKSPI
+354 GKVLTRVHKSPI

-379 TNRRAKGYTKG
+379 SARRAKGYTKG
-390 AQKTDAGALSLLSR
+390 SQKTDAGTITLLSR
-404 TTDPITVY
+404 TTDPVTVY
-412 IRSKIDRDDIVDIT
+412 IRSKLDRDDIVDIT
-426 DFDIVQYMYGLDR
+426 DFDTVQYMYGLDR
-439 MNLNEELARQICI
+439 MNLNEELARQITI
-452 GDGRTG
+452 GDGRSG
-458 DNAIDPTKIRPI
+458 DNAIDPTKMRPI
-470 WLDNDL
+470 WLDDDL
-476 YCIHASVDV
+476 YCIHKTVDIN
-485 EAMAEEMN
+485 AMRTELT
-493 GTNAAANFGQNYIY
+493 GTNSTANFGENYVY

-520 NYKGSGNPDFLCTPH
+520 KWKGSGNPDFLCTPH

-554 INELKAAL
+554 VNELKAAL

-571 QFAGKTRTKTVKI
+571 QFAGKTRTATVNQTEKT
-584 DNVDTNFTMEL
+584 FEL
-595 LGLMVNFSDYSLG
+595 LGLMVNFADYSLG

-615 THFTDFDLNFNQE
+615 THFTDFDINFNQE

-633 TRCSGALT
+633 TRSSGALT

-650 IDVTGNP
+650 KDVTVVAADNSSNT

>member
-1 MEKKYDFAGW
+1 MDKKYDFAGW
-11 ATRADM
+11 ATKADM

-48 PDTVLGYGILHSQD
+48 PDSVLGYGILHSQD

-73 TDSGINAKKLVLHGD
+73 TENGKNARKLVLHGD

-114 SLVYANA
+114 SLVYAGA

-138 SEDHEQGIIYTGDS
+138 TVDREQGILYTGEE
-152 IELFTEIE
+152 IELFAEIE
-160 HSDSEGE
+160 HADDNAE
-167 KSSEEEKQPESEVKH
+167 KQGEEKHAPE
-182 ADDDGKKDEGETKS
+182 KS
-196 DDGKKDD
+196 DDD
-203 KEDDK
+203 KETMQD
-208 ESIGDVL
+208 IL

-222 KNAVAYVIDHI
+222 KDAVAYIIDTI
-233 TNPGDDSSD
+233 VNSDDGTAEESNKDSD
-242 ESKKEDS
+242 
-249 EVKHSSDKEEEE
+249 VKHNSEMEEEE
-261 TEMKRNVFDQETE
+261 NEMKRNVFDQETE
-274 NKEGAFLSHS
+274 NKDAFLSHA
-284 DGCKIIEMAKAYG
+284 DGEKIIEMAKAYG

-305 QAYIA
+305 EAYVT
-310 ENKKDDELQHAA
+310 ENKKDELAHAA
-322 ADNITNISQLFPE
+322 AANITNISQLFPE

-354 GKVLAKVHKSPI
+354 GKVLTRVHKSPI

-379 TNRRAKGYTKG
+379 SARRAKGYTKG
-390 AQKTDAGALSLLSR
+390 SQKTDAGAITLLSR
-404 TTDPITVY
+404 TTDPVTVY
-412 IRSKIDRDDIVDIT
+412 IRSKLDRDDIVDIT
-426 DFDIVQYMYGLDR
+426 DFDVVQYMYGLDR
-439 MNLNEELARQICI
+439 MNLNEELARQITI
-452 GDGRTG
+452 GDGRSG

-470 WLDNDL
+470 WLDDEL
-476 YCIHASVDV
+476 YCIHKTVDIN
-485 EAMAEEMN
+485 AMRTELT
-493 GTNAAANFGQNYIY
+493 GTNSTANFGENYVY

-520 NYKGSGNPDFLCTPH
+520 KWKGSGNPDFLCTPH

-554 INELKAAL
+554 VNELKAAL
-562 NVNEIITAE
+562 NVNEIVTAE
-571 QFAGKTRTKTVKI
+571 QFAGKTRTATVNQTEKT
-584 DNVDTNFTMEL
+584 FEL
-595 LGLMVNFSDYSLG
+595 LGLMVNFADYSLG

-615 THFTDFDLNFNQE
+615 THFTDFDINFNQE

-633 TRCSGALT
+633 TRSSGALT

-650 IDVTGNP
+650 KDVTTPSQNAGDNT

>member
-1 MEKKYDFAGW
+1 MDKKYDFAGW
-11 ATRADM
+11 ATKADM

-48 PDTVLGYGILHSQD
+48 PDSVLGYGILHSQN

-73 TDSGINAKKLVLHGD
+73 TENGKNARKLVLHGD

-114 SLVYANA
+114 SLVYAGA

-138 SEDHEQGIIYTGDS
+138 TVDREQGILYTGEE
-152 IELFTEIE
+152 IELFAEIE
-160 HSDSEGE
+160 HADDNAE
-167 KSSEEEKQPESEVKH
+167 KQGEEKHTSEKP
-182 ADDDGKKDEGETKS
+182 
-196 DDGKKDD
+196 
-203 KEDDK
+203 EDDK
-208 ESIGDVL
+208 ETMQDIL

-222 KNAVAYVIDHI
+222 KDAVAYIIDTI
-233 TNPGDDSSD
+233 VNSDDGAAEESD
-242 ESKKEDS
+242 KDS
-249 EVKHSSDKEEEE
+249 DVKHNSEMEEEE
-261 TEMKRNVFDQETE
+261 NKMKRNVFDQETE
-274 NKEGAFLSHS
+274 NKDAFLSHA
-284 DGCKIIEMAKAYG
+284 DGEKIIEMAKAYG

-305 QAYIA
+305 EAYVT
-310 ENKKDDELQHAA
+310 ENKKDELAHAA
-322 ADNITNISQLFPE
+322 AANITNISQLFPE

-354 GKVLAKVHKSPI
+354 GKVLTRVHKSPI

-379 TNRRAKGYTKG
+379 SARRAKGYTKG
-390 AQKTDAGALSLLSR
+390 SQKTDAGAITLLSR
-404 TTDPITVY
+404 TTDPVTVY
-412 IRSKIDRDDIVDIT
+412 IRSKLDRDDIVDIT
-426 DFDIVQYMYGLDR
+426 DFNVVQYMYGLDR
-439 MNLNEELARQICI
+439 MNLNEELARQITI
-452 GDGRTG
+452 GDGRSG

-470 WLDNDL
+470 WLDDEL
-476 YCIHASVDV
+476 YCIHKTVDIN
-485 EAMAEEMN
+485 AMRTELT
-493 GTNAAANFGQNYIY
+493 GTNSTANFGENYVY

-520 NYKGSGNPDFLCTPH
+520 KWKGSGNPDFLCTPH

-554 INELKAAL
+554 VNELKAAL
-562 NVNEIITAE
+562 NVNEIVTAE
-571 QFAGKTRTKTVKI
+571 QFAGKIRTATVNQTEKT
-584 DNVDTNFTMEL
+584 FEL
-595 LGLMVNFSDYSLG
+595 LGLMVNFADYSLG

-615 THFTDFDLNFNQE
+615 THFTDFDINFNQE

-633 TRCSGALT
+633 TRSSGALT

-650 IDVTGNP
+650 KDVTTPSKNTGDDT